1 MSIVDKV
8 GLTAR
13 LAYRGAWWSDIG
25 EWFTRICP
33 GKYNELCFFLLFLTC
48 DMLDFFLRLGG
59 RCGCGC
65 CCCCE
70 AASLWMWETMSGTL
84 EVVAL
89 ALSWTVVVEM
99 EDERVLVAADED
111 EPWRRAAL
119 NLTDEFLGLTKA
131 RHR

>member
-1 MSIVDKV
+1 
-8 GLTAR
+8 
-13 LAYRGAWWSDIG
+13 
-25 EWFTRICP
+25 
-33 GKYNELCFFLLFLTC
+33 
-48 DMLDFFLRLGG
+48 
-59 RCGCGC
+59 
-65 CCCCE
+65 
-70 AASLWMWETMSGTL
+70 MWETMSGTL
-84 EVVAL
+84 EVAAL